1 METALVS
8 IICIALVVFGG
19 MAMSNGFI
27 TSVDASTAGLMEAG
41 DRNNNIMRTELT
53 PVSTG
58 IVLVDG
64 ADPLEIILENT
75 GQTRLADYD
84 KWDIII
90 QYFDE
95 AGAYHVQWLP
105 YVPGGS
111 APYEWDIGWI
121 KMNGQAEVFDPGVL
135 NPGEQ
140 MMIKTTLDPSVGDN
154 TTNMV
159 VISTPSGVT
168 CSTYF
173 SP

>member
-1 METALVS
+1 METAIVS

-19 MAMSNGFI
+19 MSMSNGFM

-41 DRNNNIMRTELT
+41 NRNDDIMRTELS
-53 PVSTG
+53 PVSTD
-58 IVLVDG
+58 IELISG
-64 ADPLEIILENT
+64 ADPLEIVLVNT
-75 GQTRLADYD
+75 GQTKLADFE
-84 KWDIII
+84 KWDIIV
-90 QYFDE
+90 QYFDD
-95 AGAYHVQWLP
+95 GAVYHVQWLP
-105 YVPGGS
+105 YVPS
-111 APYEWDIGWI
+111 TNATYEWDIGWI

-140 MMIKTTLDPSVGDN
+140 MMIKTKLDPSVGEN